1 MAHGGNTVRI
11 TSALYRAARLSNDL
25 GALASGNPRRI
36 ARRARNV
43 AVGRTLAKAGFW
55 ERLWR

>member
-1 MAHGGNTVRI
+1 MRF